1 MPGVP
6 VRLQW
11 SREQEHGWE
20 PLGPTMLAQVD
31 AALDASGRIVDWR
44 HQVWSNTHSTRPTAA
59 GDLLAGAEMVPPF
72 TPTPPKPIPQPNGGG
87 DRNAIPLYRF
97 PNQTIVSHF
106 LPDMPVRVS
115 ALRGLGAHLNIFAL
129 ESFMDELA
137 AAAGRDPVAFRLA
150 HLDDPRAAA
159 VIRRAATRFGW
170 ERYRPQPNRGQGFA
184 FGRYKNHGAYCAVAL
199 DVERIPDEGRLIVHR
214 AVAAVDSGE
223 AVNPDGI
230 RNQVEGGIVQSLSW
244 TAFEA
249 AGHDGARRTDYDWS
263 TYPILQFDDAP
274 RSVTVDV
281 IDRPGTPFLGTGECA
296 QGPTA
301 AALANAL
308 ASATGV
314 RPRSMPL
321 IGQLSLQ
328 V

>member
-1 MPGVP
+1 
-6 VRLQW
+6 
-11 SREQEHGWE
+11 
-20 PLGPTMLAQVD
+20 MLAQID
-31 AALDASGRIVDWR
+31 ATLDASGRIVDWR
-44 HQVWSNTHSTRPTAA
+44 HQVWSNTHSTRPVAA
-59 GDLLAGAEMVPPF
+59 GDLLAGAEVVPSF
-72 TPTPPKPIPQPNGGG
+72 KPTPPKPIPQPNGGG

-150 HLDDPRAAA
+150 HLEDPRAAA
-159 VIRRAATRFGW
+159 VIRQVASRFGW
-170 ERYRPQPNRGQGFA
+170 ARYRSAPNRGRGFA
-184 FGRYKNHGAYCAVAL
+184 FARYKNHGAYCAIAL

-263 TYPILQFDDAP
+263 TYPILRFADAP
-274 RSVTVDV
+274 RSVTVEV

-308 ASATGV
+308 ASATGE
-314 RPRSMPL
+314 RLRSMPL
-321 IGQLSLQ
+321 IGRSLPQ
-328 V
+328 T